1 MTNTKHDTPA
11 TAPRQAGERANNH
24 LITARILAGLRALQE
39 RIEAS
44 SHAPLM
50 DIAMASERYAEPT
63 MAELDALCIAI
74 NCGDPYLETW
84 TPFQC
89 ARR

>member
-1 MTNTKHDTPA
+1 MSNAKRAVPLTT
-11 TAPRQAGERANNH
+11 PRQAEVKGNNH
-24 LITARILAGLRALQE
+24 RMTARVLAGLRALQE